1 MISLILYLASLGAIT
16 WFGLKAFDWIHALRY
31 ERAKAKRRAVDEA
44 FADGYHAAM
53 GEYGRSKVQAYKVVR
68 ATPDR
73 PKPDPFLVEARKE
86 IDALTGPGEA
96 TYYPRGS

>member
-31 ERAKAKRRAVDEA
+31 ERRRARAHEVNQA

-53 GEYGRSKVQAYKVVR
+53 GEYGRSKVQAYKVI
-68 ATPDR
+68 TPDR
-73 PKPDPFLVEARKE
+73 PSDPYMEQVRQR

-96 TYYPRGS
+96 LKYPAGS

>member
-16 WFGLKAFDWIHALRY
+16 WIGLKAFDWARAVRY
-31 ERAKAKRRAVDEA
+31 ERRRARAHEVNQA

-53 GEYGRSKVQAYKVVR
+53 GEYGKSKVQAFQVI
-68 ATPDR
+68 TPDR
-73 PKPDPFLVEARKE
+73 PSDPYMEQVRHR

-96 TYYPRGS
+96 SSYGKGS

>member
-16 WFGLKAFDWIHALRY
+16 WIGLKAFDWAHEIRYRRRRAKVHALNQ
-31 ERAKAKRRAVDEA
+31 A
-44 FADGYHAAM
+44 FAEGFDAAM

-73 PKPDPFLVEARKE
+73 PKQTAYWGGKSVDE
-86 IDALTGPGEA
+86 ICRELEGKT
-96 TYYPRGS
+96 

>member
-16 WFGLKAFDWIHALRY
+16 WFGLKAFDWAHALRY
-31 ERAKAKRRAVDEA
+31 EKRKAKIRSLNQA

-96 TYYPRGS
+96 LKYPAGS